1 MYDHLLGEI
10 VEKHASRAV
19 VRCAGVGYDVRI
31 SLNSATQLEVGK
43 TQKLFTILNVVD
55 SVPSLLGFATQ
66 AERELARR
74 LLAVTN
80 VGPAIAL
87 ALLSVYTPR
96 DLAGRIAGDDAAALK
111 AVKGVGQKT
120 AERICLELREVV
132 TKLDLGA
139 AAAGDSGAT
148 ASATDS
154 RDDDAIAA
162 LVTLGFKENDARGKV
177 DKARKQRGAD
187 ADTEEIVKAVLQM

>member
-10 VEKHASRAV
+10 VEKQASRAV
-19 VRCAGVGYDVRI
+19 VRCAGVGYDVRV
-31 SLNSATQLEVGK
+31 SLTSASELVVGQ

-55 SVPSLLGFATQ
+55 GTPSLIGFSTQ

-87 ALLSVYTPR
+87 ALLSVYAPR
-96 DLAGRIAGDDAAALK
+96 ELAGRIAADDAAALK

-132 TKLDLGA
+132 DKLDLGA
-139 AAAGDSGAT
+139 AALGAGAGLAPT
-148 ASATDS
+148 TGTDG
-154 RDDDAIAA
+154 DAVAA
-162 LVTLGFKENDARGKV
+162 LVTLGFKETDARSKV
-177 DKARKQRGAD
+177 DKARKQSGLD
-187 ADTEEIVKAVLQM
+187 ADTESIVKAALQM

>member
-10 VEKHASRAV
+10 VEKHASRVV

-31 SLNSATQLEVGK
+31 SLNSAADLKVGATQQV
-43 TQKLFTILNVVD
+43 FTLLHVVD
-55 SVPSLLGFATQ
+55 GTPSMIGFSTQ

-87 ALLSVYTPR
+87 ALLSVYTPG
-96 DLAGRIAGDDAAALK
+96 DLAGRIAADDAPALK

-132 TKLDLGA
+132 TKLDLGEP
-139 AAAGDSGAT
+139 GAT
-148 ASATDS
+148 SDTPAATAA
-154 RDDDAIAA
+154 DDDAIAA
-162 LVTLGFKENDARGKV
+162 LVTLGFKENDARQKV
-177 DKARKQRGAD
+177 DKARGKHGAD
-187 ADTEEIVKAVLQM
+187 ADTEAIVKAVLQM

>member
-1 MYDHLLGEI
+1 LYDHLLGEI

-19 VRCAGVGYDVRI
+19 VRCAGVGYEVRV
-31 SLNSATQLEVGK
+31 SLNSASDLTVGQ
-43 TQKLFTILNVVD
+43 TQKLYTVLNVVD
-55 SVPSLLGFATQ
+55 GTPSLLGFSTQ

-80 VGPAIAL
+80 VGPSIAL
-87 ALLSVYTPR
+87 ALLSVHAPR
-96 DLAGRIAGDDAAALK
+96 DLAQRISADDAAALK

-139 AAAGDSGAT
+139 PVAGERADVAT
-148 ASATDS
+148 TDG
-154 RDDDAIAA
+154 DDAIAA
-162 LVTLGFKENDARGKV
+162 LVTLGFKENDARTKV
-177 DKARKQRGAD
+177 DKARKKLGAQG
-187 ADTEEIVKAVLQM
+187 DTEAIVKAVLQM

>member
-10 VEKHASRAV
+10 VEKHASRVV
-19 VRCAGVGYDVRI
+19 VRCSGVGYDVRI
-31 SLNSATQLEVGK
+31 SLNSATDLKVGT
-43 TQKLFTILNVVD
+43 TQKVFTILNVVD
-55 SVPSLLGFATQ
+55 GMPSLLGFSTQ

-87 ALLSVYTPR
+87 ALLSVYTPA
-96 DLAGRIAGDDAAALK
+96 DLAGRIAADDAPALK

-139 AAAGDSGAT
+139 PTAAAGQPSLA
-148 ASATDS
+148 AE
-154 RDDDAIAA
+154 DDDAIAA
-162 LVTLGFKENDARGKV
+162 LVTLGFKENDARTKV
-177 DKARKQRGAD
+177 DKVRKKHGAD
-187 ADTEEIVKAVLQM
+187 IDTETIVKAVLQM

>member
-10 VEKHASRAV
+10 VEKHTSRVV
-19 VRCAGVGYDVRI
+19 VRCAGVGYDVRV
-31 SLNSATQLEVGK
+31 SLNSAADLTVGS
-43 TQKLFTILNVVD
+43 TQKVFTVLNVVD
-55 SVPSLLGFATQ
+55 GMPSMLGFSTQ

-87 ALLSVYTPR
+87 ALLSVYTPA
-96 DLAGRIAGDDAAALK
+96 DLASRIAAADAPALK

-132 TKLDLGA
+132 TKLDLGSPSTRDGRPA
-139 AAAGDSGAT
+139 ISLA
-148 ASATDS
+148 
-154 RDDDAIAA
+154 DDDAIAA
-162 LVTLGFKENDARGKV
+162 LVTLGFKENDARQKV
-177 DKARKQRGAD
+177 DKARRKHGVD
-187 ADTEEIVKAVLQM
+187 ADTEAIVKAVLQM

>member
-10 VEKHASRAV
+10 VEKHASRVV
-19 VRCAGVGYDVRI
+19 VRCGGVGYDVRI
-31 SLNSATQLEVGK
+31 SLNSATDLKVGN

-55 SVPSLLGFATQ
+55 GMPSLLGFSTQ
-66 AERELARR
+66 PERELARR

-87 ALLSVYTPR
+87 ALLSVYTPA
-96 DLAGRIAGDDAAALK
+96 DLAKRIAADDAPALK

-132 TKLDLGA
+132 TKLDLGMPT
-139 AAAGDSGAT
+139 AAGGTVSLT
-148 ASATDS
+148 AD
-154 RDDDAIAA
+154 DDDAIAA
-162 LVTLGFKENDARGKV
+162 LVTLGFKESDARNKV
-177 DKARKQRGAD
+177 DKARKKQGVD
-187 ADTEEIVKAVLQM
+187 ADTEAIVKAVLQM

>member
-10 VEKHASRAV
+10 VEKHASRLV

-31 SLNSATQLEVGK
+31 SLNSATDMLVGT

-55 SVPSLLGFATQ
+55 GMPSLLGFSTQ
-66 AERELARR
+66 PERELARR

-87 ALLSVYTPR
+87 ALLSVYTPA
-96 DLAGRIAGDDAAALK
+96 DLAKRIAADDAPALK

-132 TKLDLGA
+132 TKLDLGMPT
-139 AAAGDSGAT
+139 AAGGSVSIT
-148 ASATDS
+148 AE
-154 RDDDAIAA
+154 DDDAIAA
-162 LVTLGFKENDARGKV
+162 LVTLGFKEGDARSKV
-177 DKARKQRGAD
+177 DKARKKQGVD
-187 ADTEEIVKAVLQM
+187 ADTEAIVKAVLQM

>member
-10 VEKHASRAV
+10 VEKHASRVV

-31 SLNSATQLEVGK
+31 SLNSAADLTVGQ
-43 TQKLFTILNVVD
+43 TQKVFTVLNVVD
-55 SVPSLLGFATQ
+55 GMPSMLGFSTQ

-87 ALLSVYTPR
+87 ALLSVYSPA
-96 DLAGRIAGDDAAALK
+96 DLAARIAADDAPSLK

-132 TKLDLGA
+132 TKLDLGMPTVQGGKPTIGA
-139 AAAGDSGAT
+139 A
-148 ASATDS
+148 
-154 RDDDAIAA
+154 DDDAIAA
-162 LVTLGFKENDARGKV
+162 LVTLGFKENDARNKV
-177 DKARKQRGAD
+177 DKARSKQGVE
-187 ADTEEIVKAVLQM
+187 ADTETIVKTVLQM

>member
-10 VEKHASRAV
+10 VEKHASRIV
-19 VRCAGVGYDVRI
+19 LRCAGVGYDVRI
-31 SLNSATQLEVGK
+31 SLNSATGLLVGT

-55 SVPSLLGFATQ
+55 GMPSLLGFSTQ
-66 AERELARR
+66 PERELARR

-87 ALLSVYTPR
+87 ALLSVYTPA
-96 DLAGRIAGDDAAALK
+96 DLAKRIAADDAPALK

-132 TKLDLGA
+132 TKLDLGMPT
-139 AAAGDSGAT
+139 AAGGTVSLT
-148 ASATDS
+148 AD
-154 RDDDAIAA
+154 DDDAIAA
-162 LVTLGFKENDARGKV
+162 LVTLGFKESDARNKV
-177 DKARKQRGAD
+177 DKARKKQGVD
-187 ADTEEIVKAVLQM
+187 GDTETIVKAVLQM

>member
-10 VEKHASRAV
+10 VEKHTSRVV
-19 VRCAGVGYDVRI
+19 VRCAGVGYDVRV
-31 SLNSATQLEVGK
+31 SLNSATQLQVGA

-55 SVPSLLGFATQ
+55 GMPSLLGFATA

-74 LLAVTN
+74 LLNVTN

-87 ALLSVYTPR
+87 ALLSVYTPP
-96 DLAGRIAGDDAAALK
+96 DLASRIARDDAGALK

-139 AAAGDSGAT
+139 GTTAGGAPT
-148 ASATDS
+148 TPPAV
-154 RDDDAIAA
+154 DDDALAA
-162 LVTLGFKENDARGKV
+162 LVTLGFKENDARSKV
-177 DKARKQRGAD
+177 EKARGRLGAT
-187 ADTEEIVKAVLQM
+187 ADTEAIVKAVLQM

>member
-10 VEKHASRAV
+10 VEKHASRVV
-19 VRCAGVGYDVRI
+19 VRCAGVGYDVRV
-31 SLNSATQLEVGK
+31 SLNSATDLKVGATK
-43 TQKLFTILNVVD
+43 KLFTVLNVVD
-55 SVPSLLGFATQ
+55 GMPSLLGFSTQ

-87 ALLSVYTPR
+87 ALLSVYTPA
-96 DLAGRIAGDDAAALK
+96 DLAKRIAADDAPSLK

-139 AAAGDSGAT
+139 PTAAGGTSSLSDA
-148 ASATDS
+148 
-154 RDDDAIAA
+154 DDDAIAA
-162 LVTLGFKENDARGKV
+162 LVTLGFKDNDARTKV
-177 DKARKQRGAD
+177 DKARKKQGQD
-187 ADTEEIVKAVLQM
+187 ADTEALVKAVLQM

>member
-1 MYDHLLGEI
+1 LYDHLLGEI

-19 VRCAGVGYDVRI
+19 VRCAGVGYDVRV
-31 SLNSATQLEVGK
+31 SLNSAADLTVGQ

-55 SVPSLLGFATQ
+55 GTPSLLGFSSQ

-80 VGPAIAL
+80 VGPSIAL
-87 ALLSVYTPR
+87 ALLSVHAPR
-96 DLAGRIAGDDAAALK
+96 DLAGRIAADDAAALK

-139 AAAGDSGAT
+139 PVAGDSGA
-148 ASATDS
+148 ATRAEADG
-154 RDDDAIAA
+154 DDATAA
-162 LVTLGFKENDARGKV
+162 LVTLGFKENDARVKV
-177 DKARKQRGAD
+177 DKARKKLGVD
-187 ADTEEIVKAVLQM
+187 GDTEAIVKAVLQM

>member
-10 VEKHASRAV
+10 VEKHTSRVV
-19 VRCAGVGYDVRI
+19 VRCAGVGYDVRV
-31 SLNSATQLEVGK
+31 SLNSAADLTVGS
-43 TQKLFTILNVVD
+43 TQKVFTVLNVVD
-55 SVPSLLGFATQ
+55 GMPSMLGFSTQ

-87 ALLSVYTPR
+87 ALLSVYTPA
-96 DLAGRIAGDDAAALK
+96 DLASRIAAADAPALK

-132 TKLDLGA
+132 TKLDLGSPSTRPA
-139 AAAGDSGAT
+139 ISLA
-148 ASATDS
+148 
-154 RDDDAIAA
+154 DDDAIAA
-162 LVTLGFKENDARGKV
+162 LVTLGFKENDARQKV
-177 DKARKQRGAD
+177 DKARGKHGVD
-187 ADTEEIVKAVLQM
+187 ADTEAIVKAVLQM

>member
-10 VEKHASRAV
+10 VEKHASRLV

-31 SLNSATQLEVGK
+31 SLNSASGILVGT

-55 SVPSLLGFATQ
+55 GMPSLLGFSTQ
-66 AERELARR
+66 PERELARR

-87 ALLSVYTPR
+87 ALLSVYTPA
-96 DLAGRIAGDDAAALK
+96 DLAKRIAADDAPALK

-132 TKLDLGA
+132 TKLDLGMPTT
-139 AAAGDSGAT
+139 AGGSISIT
-148 ASATDS
+148 AE
-154 RDDDAIAA
+154 DDDAIAA
-162 LVTLGFKENDARGKV
+162 LVTLGFKEGDARIKV
-177 DKARKQRGAD
+177 DKARKKQGVE
-187 ADTEEIVKAVLQM
+187 ADTETIVKAVLQM

>member
-19 VRCAGVGYDVRI
+19 VRCAGVGYDVRV
-31 SLNSATQLEVGK
+31 SLNSATDLVVGQ

-55 SVPSLLGFATQ
+55 GTPSLLGFSSQ

-96 DLAGRIAGDDAAALK
+96 DLAARIAADDAAALK

-139 AAAGDSGAT
+139 PVPGDGAAPVPTTAT
-148 ASATDS
+148 
-154 RDDDAIAA
+154 DDDAIAA
-162 LVTLGFKENDARGKV
+162 LVTLGFKENDARTKV
-177 DKARKQRGAD
+177 DKARKKHGAD
-187 ADTEEIVKAVLQM
+187 ADTEAIVKAVLQM

>member
-10 VEKHASRAV
+10 VEKRTSRVV
-19 VRCAGVGYDVRI
+19 VRCAGVGYDVRV
-31 SLNSATQLEVGK
+31 SLNSAADLNVGA
-43 TQKLFTILNVVD
+43 TQKVFTVLNVVD
-55 SVPSLLGFATQ
+55 GNPSMLGFSTQ

-87 ALLSVYTPR
+87 ALLSVYTPA
-96 DLAGRIAGDDAAALK
+96 DLAGRIAADDAPALK

-132 TKLDLGA
+132 TKLDLGMPSSKDGKPSLGA
-139 AAAGDSGAT
+139 A
-148 ASATDS
+148 
-154 RDDDAIAA
+154 DDDAIAA
-162 LVTLGFKENDARGKV
+162 LVTLGFKENDARQKV
-177 DKARKQRGAD
+177 DKARVKHGAD
-187 ADTEEIVKAVLQM
+187 ADTETIVKAVLQM

>member
-1 MYDHLLGEI
+1 MYDHLLGEV
-10 VEKHASRAV
+10 VEKHTSRCV
-19 VRCAGVGYDVRI
+19 VRCAGVGYDVRV
-31 SLNSATQLEVGK
+31 SLTSASDLRVGA

-55 SVPSLLGFATQ
+55 GVPSLLGFSTT

-80 VGPAIAL
+80 VGPSIAL
-87 ALLSVYTPR
+87 ALLSVYPPR
-96 DLAGRIAGDDAAALK
+96 DLAACIARGDAPALK

-139 AAAGDSGAT
+139 PTTAAERSPGDA
-148 ASATDS
+148 A
-154 RDDDAIAA
+154 DDDAIAA
-162 LVTLGFKENDARGKV
+162 LVTLGFKESDARSKV
-177 DKARKQRGAD
+177 DKARRQHGD
-187 ADTEEIVKAVLQM
+187 ADTEAIVKAVLQM

>member
-10 VEKHASRAV
+10 VEKHASRV
-19 VRCAGVGYDVRI
+19 VIRCAGVGYDVRI
-31 SLNSATQLEVGK
+31 SLNSATDLKVGT

-55 SVPSLLGFATQ
+55 GMPSLLGFATQ
-66 AERELARR
+66 PERELARR

-87 ALLSVYTPR
+87 ALLSVYTPA
-96 DLAGRIAGDDAAALK
+96 DLAKRIAADDAPALK

-132 TKLDLGA
+132 IKLDLGMPTAKGGSGSITA
-139 AAAGDSGAT
+139 AY
-148 ASATDS
+148 
-154 RDDDAIAA
+154 DDDAIAA
-162 LVTLGFKENDARGKV
+162 LVTLGFKESDARTKV
-177 DKARKQRGAD
+177 DKARKQHGVD
-187 ADTEEIVKAVLQM
+187 ADTEAIVKAVLQM

>member
-10 VEKHASRAV
+10 VEKHASRVV

-31 SLNSATQLEVGK
+31 SLNSAAELQLGS
-43 TQKLFTILNVVD
+43 TQKVFTVLNVVD
-55 SVPSLLGFATQ
+55 GMPSMLGFSTQ

-74 LLAVTN
+74 LLAVNN

-87 ALLSVYTPR
+87 ALLSVYTPA
-96 DLAGRIAGDDAAALK
+96 DLAGRIAADDAPALK

-132 TKLDLGA
+132 TKLDLG
-139 AAAGDSGAT
+139 T
-148 ASATDS
+148 PSALNGEPLPRVTDA
-154 RDDDAIAA
+154 DAIAA
-162 LVTLGFKENDARGKV
+162 LVTLGFKENDARQKV
-177 DKARKQRGAD
+177 DKVRGKHGGD
-187 ADTEEIVKAVLQM
+187 ADTEAIVKAVLQM

>member
-1 MYDHLLGEI
+1 VYDHLLGEI

-19 VRCAGVGYDVRI
+19 VRCAGVGYDVRV
-31 SLNSATQLEVGK
+31 SLNSASDLVVGQ

-55 SVPSLLGFATQ
+55 GTPSLLGFSSQ

-96 DLAGRIAGDDAAALK
+96 DLAARIAADDAAALK

-139 AAAGDSGAT
+139 PVPGEAAAPIPTTAT
-148 ASATDS
+148 
-154 RDDDAIAA
+154 DDDAIAA
-162 LVTLGFKENDARGKV
+162 LVTLGFKENDARTKV
-177 DKARKQRGAD
+177 DKARKKQGAD
-187 ADTEEIVKAVLQM
+187 ADTEAIVKAVLQM

>member
-10 VEKHASRAV
+10 VEKHASRVV

-31 SLNSATQLEVGK
+31 SLNSAADLTVGQ
-43 TQKLFTILNVVD
+43 TQKVFTVLNVVD
-55 SVPSLLGFATQ
+55 GMPSMLGFSTQ

-87 ALLSVYTPR
+87 ALLSVYSPA
-96 DLAGRIAGDDAAALK
+96 DLAGRIAADDAPSLK

-132 TKLDLGA
+132 TKLDLGMPTVPDGKPTLGA
-139 AAAGDSGAT
+139 A
-148 ASATDS
+148 
-154 RDDDAIAA
+154 DDDAIAA
-162 LVTLGFKENDARGKV
+162 LVTLGFKENDARNKV
-177 DKARKQRGAD
+177 DKARTKQGTD
-187 ADTEEIVKAVLQM
+187 ADTESIVKAVLQM